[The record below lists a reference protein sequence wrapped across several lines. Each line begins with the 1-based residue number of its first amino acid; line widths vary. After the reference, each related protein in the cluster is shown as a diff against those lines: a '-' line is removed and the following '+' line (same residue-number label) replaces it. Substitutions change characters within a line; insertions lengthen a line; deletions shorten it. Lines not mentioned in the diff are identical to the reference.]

1 MDCSKKGNKGEYMA
15 LYSISFS
22 VAHIFS
28 HNGGMHLIESI
39 GYNNTWYAVS
49 ALALACVL
57 LLFILRW
64 QLKPK
69 KVIA

>member
-1 MDCSKKGNKGEYMA
+1 MA

-28 HNGGMHLIESI
+28 HNGGMHLVEKF
-39 GYNNTWYAVS
+39 GYDYTWYVVT
-49 ALALACVL
+49 ALAGVCML
-57 LLFILRW
+57 LLFMLRQ

-69 KVIA
+69 PVR